1 MDRADWYAVFQQAAQ
16 ELAMH
21 MEAPTLRDRFA
32 MAALTGILANPNR
45 VVYRLDVEEA
55 YAHADAMLRARE
67 ARE

>member
-1 MDRADWYAVFQQAAQ
+1 
-16 ELAMH
+16 